1 MVIDIIPITDG
12 QRKEV
17 HELLDAVLDACAKGE
32 KHIFFWIGNA
42 DSRSPAYISS
52 DDGKEKMSSFLSFSE
67 EDLIEA
73 KKVIENGHDA
83 AKREFWVI
91 QGTGH

>member
-1 MVIDIIPITDG
+1 M
-12 QRKEV
+12 RR
-17 HELLDAVLDACAKGE
+17 
-32 KHIFFWIGNA
+32 
-42 DSRSPAYISS
+42 RSPAYISS
-52 DDGKEKMSSFLSFSE
+52 DDGKEKMLSFLSFSE

>member
-1 MVIDIIPITDG
+1 MASVKKYMNCWMRSWMPA
-12 QRKEV
+12 QRVKN
-17 HELLDAVLDACAKGE
+17 
-32 KHIFFWIGNA
+32 IFFFWIGNA

-52 DDGKEKMSSFLSFSE
+52 DDGKEKMLSFLSFSE